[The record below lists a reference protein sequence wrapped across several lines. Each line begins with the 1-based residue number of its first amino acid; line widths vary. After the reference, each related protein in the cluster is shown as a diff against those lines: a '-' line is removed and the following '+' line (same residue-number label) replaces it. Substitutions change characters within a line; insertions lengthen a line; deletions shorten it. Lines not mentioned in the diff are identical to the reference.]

1 MLLIQQVLCEE
12 LICDAYS
19 AKLRIKYRPYL
30 VCCDSGS
37 GENTYRFWAG
47 PIREYVFVWV
57 CVGECVWVSF
67 AW

>member
-1 MLLIQQVLCEE
+1 MSLGGLHVITEYQRRVMLLIQQVLCEE

-37 GENTYRFWAG
+37 GENTYRF
-47 PIREYVFVWV
+47 
-57 CVGECVWVSF
+57 
-67 AW
+67 